1 MDNVKDKLDLNHLL
15 MFVKSKTKLDLS
27 RYRESTLKRRV
38 SHRMVVLGCEDIHD
52 YVSYIYKNHGE
63 LSFLTDTVTIHVTEF
78 FRDRDV
84 FEYFSRRIIGSISR
98 GKAGTGDN
106 TIRIWSAGC
115 STGEEPYSV
124 AILLDD
130 YLRNRDIE
138 AEIYGTDIS
147 EEACRTA
154 DRGIYPPEKLTGVPA
169 RIKDRYF
176 EESGEGL
183 RICKAIKK
191 MVTFD
196 VHDLF
201 SDPPFAGIDLVICR
215 NVLIHFKH
223 SCRQEVMTK
232 FHSTLNDNGL
242 LMLGKSEAVG
252 GRALGMFK
260 LIDPA
265 IKIYKK
271 IRPDDNLKEA

>member
-38 SHRMVVLGCEDIHD
+38 SHRMVVLGCKDIHD
-52 YVSYIYKNHGE
+52 YVSYTYKNHGE

-78 FRDRDV
+78 FRDQEV
-84 FEYFSRRIIGSISR
+84 FEYFSRRIISSIAR
-98 GKAGTGDN
+98 RKAGTEDN
-106 TIRIWSAGC
+106 IIRIWSAGC

-124 AILLDD
+124 AILLGD
-130 YLRNRDIE
+130 YLRNEDVE

-154 DRGIYPPEKLTGVPA
+154 DRGIYPPDRLAGIPR
-169 RIKDRYF
+169 RIKERYF
-176 EESGEGL
+176 EESADGF
-183 RICKAIKK
+183 RICEEIRKR
-191 MVTFD
+191 VTFD

-201 SDPPFAGIDLVICR
+201 SDPPFADIDVVICR

-223 SCRQEVMTK
+223 GCRQEVMRK
-232 FHSTLNDNGL
+232 FHSVLNDNGL

-260 LIDPA
+260 LINPA
-265 IKIYKK
+265 IKIYRK
-271 IRPDDNLKEA
+271 IRPDNLLKEA